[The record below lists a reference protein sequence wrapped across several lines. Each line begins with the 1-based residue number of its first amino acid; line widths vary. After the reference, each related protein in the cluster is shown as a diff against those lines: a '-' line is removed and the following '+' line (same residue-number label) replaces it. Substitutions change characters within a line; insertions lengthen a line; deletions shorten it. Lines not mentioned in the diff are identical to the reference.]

1 MAGES
6 LLWVSGVLLLVAI
19 VLFAFGR
26 GFHIEEL
33 SAFGFAFKLR
43 NPIQVRCYAWLRWPA
58 AVTFI
63 VTLAV
68 AGIGFTKK
76 LFPPEWPTAFDD
88 LESAEM
94 LATEVDD
101 LMYVS
106 VNDVSVLES
115 HYGETPD
122 WVNFTPLLHKGTN
135 KIEVIIEN
143 GRYGGCGGQL
153 AIRLNGFD
161 SSKYQWAWGTSAGI
175 DDNRLPDIVCYQT
188 TKTLVLQ

>member
-1 MAGES
+1 MAGDS
-6 LLWVSGVLLLVAI
+6 LLWLSGVLLLVAI

-43 NPIQVRCYAWLRWPA
+43 NPVQVKDHAWLRWPA
-58 AVTFI
+58 AAIFI

-68 AGIGFTKK
+68 AGIGVTKK
-76 LFPPEWPTAFDD
+76 LFPPEWPTTFDH

-94 LATEVDD
+94 QATEVDD
-101 LMYVS
+101 LMHVS
-106 VNDVSVLES
+106 VNDVSVLEL
-115 HYGETPD
+115 HYGEARD

-143 GRYGGCGGQL
+143 GTFGGCGGQL

-161 SSKYQWAWGTSAGI
+161 NPKYQWAWGTAAGI
-175 DDNRLPDIVCYQT
+175 NDNRLPDIVCYQT